1 MSRDLRNADLDEW
14 AEGRFAGIVN
24 RIISHFMIV
33 TLITLAMLGGSGLPM
48 LHLHEHSIAHAHD
61 ANGTSEA
68 KSATGDTDVGY
79 FSHTHNGVQ
88 HDNHPSPD
96 RDCMHVHAHCCVATA
111 LLASTSFLPPSAD
124 PAQAR
129 LERNG
134 ALPYG
139 QLPYPPL
146 RPPRLTA

>member
-1 MSRDLRNADLDEW
+1 
-14 AEGRFAGIVN
+14 
-24 RIISHFMIV
+24 MIV
-33 TLITLAMLGGSGLPM
+33 MLLAVAMLGGGGLPV
-48 LHLHEHSIAHAHD
+48 LHLHEHAGAHGFAHGHGAGD
-61 ANGTSEA
+61 VPSAGETKSAA
-68 KSATGDTDVGY
+68 KSTGAADAGY
-79 FSHTHNGVQ
+79 FSHSHNSSQ
-88 HDNHPSPD
+88 HDNHPAPD
-96 RDCMHVHAHCCVATA
+96 QDCMHVHAHCCVATA
-111 LLASTSFLPPSAD
+111 LLASGAFVPPSAD

>member
-1 MSRDLRNADLDEW
+1 
-14 AEGRFAGIVN
+14 
-24 RIISHFMIV
+24 MIV
-33 TLITLAMLGGSGLPM
+33 TLLALAMLGGGGLPV
-48 LHLHEHSIAHAHD
+48 LHLHEHAGAHGFAHVHD
-61 ANGTSEA
+61 AGDVPSASEA
-68 KSATGDTDVGY
+68 KSAGAADVGY
-79 FSHTHNGVQ
+79 FSHTHNGSQ
-88 HDNHPSPD
+88 HDSHPASD
-96 RDCMHVHAHCCVATA
+96 QDCMHVHAHCCVATA
-111 LLASTSFLPPSAD
+111 LLASGAFVPPSAD

>member
-1 MSRDLRNADLDEW
+1 
-14 AEGRFAGIVN
+14 
-24 RIISHFMIV
+24 MIV
-33 TLITLAMLGGSGLPM
+33 TLLALAMLGGGGLPV
-48 LHLHEHSIAHAHD
+48 LHLHDHAGAHGFAHAHD
-61 ANGTSEA
+61 ATGLPGG
-68 KSATGDTDVGY
+68 SAATTADAGYLSHAHDTG
-79 FSHTHNGVQ
+79 Q
-88 HDNHPSPD
+88 RDNHPVPD
-96 RDCMHVHAHCCVATA
+96 QDCMHVHAHCCVATA
-111 LLASTSFLPPSAD
+111 LLASGGFVPPSTD